1 MYIVKYMVYIYIYNY
16 IAVYSPVILLVLYL
30 QNIRL
35 AFLKIMIFLSQ
46 NIVKIIFIVTFA
58 VKICYLIKCND
69 HNWLGENFMVFI
81 FRTKLYLKVTVT
93 KNIFYFFNQWLR
105 FHRNTLVGK
114 SKIFFSFRK
123 FQWIIHKY
131 FIS

>member
-35 AFLKIMIFLSQ
+35 AFLKIKIFQSQ

-58 VKICYLIKCND
+58 IKICYLIKCND

-81 FRTKLYLKVTVT
+81 FRTKLYLSYCN
-93 KNIFYFFNQWLR
+93 KNYFLFL
-105 FHRNTLVGK
+105 
-114 SKIFFSFRK
+114 
-123 FQWIIHKY
+123 
-131 FIS
+131 